1 MSIITDLNTAR
12 RGSQMDGAKI
22 TSFHF
27 PVEQMNEVVAELHDH
42 LAPMFILSKEAG
54 PVHPKEI
61 ERAIRSGT
69 MRLMGIRIECYTTER
84 LAGFKA
90 QFKPAY
96 RKPEKTQ
103 TVDEWAEMMRKRN
116 HM

>member
-1 MSIITDLNTAR
+1 MSIITDINIAR

-27 PVEQMNEVVAELHDH
+27 PVEQMSEVVAELHDH

-54 PVHPKEI
+54 PVQPHEI
-61 ERAIRSGT
+61 ERAIRMGT
-69 MRLMGIRIECYTTER
+69 MRLMGIRIECYATER
-84 LAGFKA
+84 LGLKMK
-90 QFKPAY
+90 FKPGQY
-96 RKPEKTQ
+96 QQRPTQ